1 MKKLHLLILAM
12 LSCYLVVSC
21 TKKNQET
28 VLPVSLMGKWSVA
41 ADTTATG
48 GALVDFYD
56 YTGLPEDYFDF
67 RADGKCYVKEGNK
80 YDTLGYSITSD
91 TTLDI
96 ESFGFSNKA
105 FYTKPTNPYHTAII
119 TSTGPYVPGGYDYR
133 RVKLTR

>member
-12 LSCYLVVSC
+12 LCCYVIVSC
-21 TKKNQET
+21 TKKNKET
-28 VLPVSLMGKWSVA
+28 VLPLSLTGKWSIA

-48 GALVDFYD
+48 AAIVNFND
-56 YTGLPEDYFDF
+56 YLGLPGDYFDF
-67 RADGKCYVKEGNK
+67 RNDGKCYVKEGNK
-80 YDTLGYSITSD
+80 YDTLSYTITSD

-105 FYTKPTNPYHTAII
+105 FYNKPTNPYHTVMI